1 MTETIRSLV
10 LSGLLALAT
19 GSGPAAA
26 GPIGQDDKVALQMAL
41 LEYVDANLMGDRF
54 FYFDPVSETAV
65 GLYPANLHPMIV
77 PNGEIV
83 FLCADFRDADG
94 GKVDVDFVAR
104 KHEGRFLVFQTL
116 VNNRDVVRRAMK
128 RSEK

>member
-1 MTETIRSLV
+1 MTKTIGNIV
-10 LSGLLALAT
+10 FSGLLALAT
-19 GSGPAAA
+19 GSGSAAA
-26 GPIGQDDKVALQMAL
+26 GPISQDDKVALQMAL
-41 LEYVDANLMGDRF
+41 LEYVDANLMGDQF
-54 FYFDPVSETAV
+54 FYFDPGSETTV

-104 KHEGRFLVFQTL
+104 KHEGQFLVFQTL

-128 RSEK
+128 RSKE

>member
-1 MTETIRSLV
+1 MIKTIRNIALSTLLVVASWSPSLA
-10 LSGLLALAT
+10 G
-19 GSGPAAA
+19 GS
-26 GPIGQDDKVALQMAL
+26 ISQEDKVALQMAL
-41 LEYVDANLMGDRF
+41 LEYVDANLIGDQF
-54 FYFDPVSETAV
+54 FYFDPNSEATIA
-65 GLYPANLHPMIV
+65 LYPANLHPMIV

-104 KHEGRFLVFQTL
+104 KQDGEFFVFQTL

-128 RSEK
+128 RNKG